1 MNVLQ
6 PTPPPSIVTAHG
18 KDRDLSKL
26 CSIKRGTRQ
35 RRDSQGRWLPGPI
48 GRPEIT
54 FRLGAELTLLEA
66 KIFDVVE
73 VGGAAGV
80 ESAELQINLDMKQ
93 RTVAVH
99 IHHING
105 ILVGWKIC
113 STRWRPCRYILRKI
127 MLSEELN
134 DGDSIRRNGPRVWYH
149 EGVQAD

>member
-1 MNVLQ
+1 MTFSQ
-6 PTPPPSIVTAHG
+6 PALPPAIVAVQG

-26 CSIKRGTRQ
+26 FSIKRGTRQ
-35 RRDSQGRWLPGPI
+35 RRDNQGRWLSGPI

-54 FRLGAELTLLEA
+54 FRLGAELTPLEA
-66 KIFDVVE
+66 KIFDVVK
-73 VGGAAGV
+73 VGGAVGV
-80 ESAELQINLDMKQ
+80 KSAELQISLVMKQ

-127 MLSEELN
+127 MLSEELS
-134 DGDSIRRNGPRVWYH
+134 DGDSFR
-149 EGVQAD
+149 